1 MAKPESTADT
11 DSVILIDGSSYVYRA
26 YHALPPLT
34 TSSGHPTGAV
44 RGVTTMVMRILEDH
58 PNSPIGMI
66 FDAKG
71 DTFRHEMY
79 EEYKANRPPMPDDLR
94 PQIQPIYDI
103 VEALGIKIFVVDNV
117 EADDVIGTLAKEAE
131 EKGIPTV
138 ISTGDKDLAQLVTKN
153 IKLVN
158 TMTNEVLDQKGVEKK
173 FGVLPDQIIDYLAL
187 VGDTS
192 DNIPGVNKVGPK
204 TAVNWLSKY
213 GTVESIIEKS
223 DEISGKVGEYLREG
237 IEQLKLSQ
245 QLTTIKKD
253 VALDFGI
260 EDLAVNDINQ
270 DKLHKL
276 FSEFEFKTLLKN
288 TEAKKTPV
296 TKENYR
302 CVLTEKELND
312 LVKELKTAEF
322 LAFDTETDSLDFTQ
336 ANLVGLSLAANEEK
350 SYYIPV
356 GHDYDGAPKQLDLE
370 VVLKK
375 LKPIIESTPL
385 IGQHLKFD
393 RNVLSNYDI
402 TINEIENDTMLMSY
416 VFDPTATRHNLD
428 AMAGHYLNVKTTT
441 FEDVAG
447 KGVKQLTFNQI
458 PLEKASDY
466 AAEDADITF
475 RCYAHLKPK
484 LAKTPS
490 LEKVLSEIEIP
501 LVPVLSDMEQAGTL
515 VDKDSLKIQSNNLG
529 QRISGLEEQAY
540 REAGKE
546 FNLASTKD
554 LRAIFF
560 DEMELPVVKKTPGG
574 QPSTDESVL
583 QELANQYELPKIL
596 LEHRTLAKLK
606 STYTD
611 SLPQQIS
618 AKTGRVHTSFHQAV
632 TSTGRL
638 SSADPNLQNI
648 PIKTDEGRLIRT
660 AFVAPKGYQLLA
672 VDYSQ
677 IELRIMAHLSED
689 KGLISAF
696 ENGEDIHSVTAAEVF
711 AEPGEEVTAE
721 QRRGAKAIN
730 FGLIYGMSAFG
741 LSKALNISRPVAADY
756 IDSYFHK
763 YPGVKLY
770 MERTKELAKEKGFVE
785 TFFGRRLYLPGIH
798 SGRSRMAAERAAINA
813 PMQGTA
819 ADIMKIAMIDIH
831 KWLASSKFDARMI
844 MQVHDEVILEV
855 KDQDTAEVEKKV
867 SEIMQ
872 DAAKLRVPL
881 EVESGIAKNWG
892 EAH

>member
-71 DTFRHEMY
+71 GTFRHEMY

-312 LVKELKTAEF
+312 LVKELKTAKF

-501 LVPVLSDMEQAGTL
+501 LVPVLSDMEQAGAL

-689 KGLISAF
+689 NGLISAF

-831 KWLASSKFDARMI
+831 KWLASSRFDARMI

-867 SEIMQ
+867 SQIMQ

>member
-501 LVPVLSDMEQAGTL
+501 LVPVLSDMEQAGAL

-618 AKTGRVHTSFHQAV
+618 PKTGRVHTSFHQAV

>member
-173 FGVLPDQIIDYLAL
+173 FGVLPNQIIDYLAL

-501 LVPVLSDMEQAGTL
+501 LVPVLSDMEQAGAL

-689 KGLISAF
+689 NGLISAF

-831 KWLASSKFDARMI
+831 KWLASSRFDARMI

-867 SEIMQ
+867 SQIMQ

>member
-288 TEAKKTPV
+288 TEAKKSPV

-867 SEIMQ
+867 SQIMQ

>member
-253 VALDFGI
+253 VPLDFGI

-312 LVKELKTAEF
+312 LVKELKTAKF

-501 LVPVLSDMEQAGTL
+501 LVPVLSDMEQAGAL

-618 AKTGRVHTSFHQAV
+618 PKTGRVHTSFHQAV

-867 SEIMQ
+867 SQIMQ

>member
-288 TEAKKTPV
+288 TEAKKSPV

>member
-173 FGVLPDQIIDYLAL
+173 FGVLPNQIIDYLAL

-253 VALDFGI
+253 VPLDFGI
-260 EDLAVNDINQ
+260 EDLAVSDINQ

-501 LVPVLSDMEQAGTL
+501 LVPVLSDMEQAGAL

-689 KGLISAF
+689 NGLISAF

-831 KWLASSKFDARMI
+831 KWLASSRFDARMI

-867 SEIMQ
+867 SQIMQ

>member
-288 TEAKKTPV
+288 TEAKKSPV

-312 LVKELKTAEF
+312 LVKELKTAKF